1 MIFTAVRLAGN
12 AERAGRALRR
22 RCAGYEKFSGARK
35 RKTPLFRSE
44 ERRLHFFQ
52 RMRLLYS

>member
-1 MIFTAVRLAGN
+1 MIFVAVRLAGN
-12 AERAGRALRR
+12 AERAGRDLRR